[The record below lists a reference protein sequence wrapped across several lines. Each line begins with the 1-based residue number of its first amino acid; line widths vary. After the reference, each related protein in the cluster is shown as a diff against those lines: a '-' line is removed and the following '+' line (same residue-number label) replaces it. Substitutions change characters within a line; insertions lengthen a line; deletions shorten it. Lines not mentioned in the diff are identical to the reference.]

1 MKYVLIALVVVL
13 ILMIGFLT
21 VRQYQPRTVKPEL
34 MSVSFAGGSPTVMT
48 IGFQAGLNEPREG
61 HDPNAWKSSAL
72 SSKQRW
78 ESNNSNGS
86 IVLTYE
92 VIASNE
98 FKLRVSCSRPVMLH
112 LHAGSGRVADGRWY
126 LFNSGVETL
135 ILKID
140 DRGEL
145 NVTERTSF

>member
-1 MKYVLIALVVVL
+1 MKYVLSALVAVL
-13 ILMIGFLT
+13 FLMVGFLT
-21 VRQYQPRTVKPEL
+21 IRQNQPRAVKPEL
-34 MSVSFAGGSPTVMT
+34 VSVSFGGGSPTVMT

-61 HDPNAWKSSAL
+61 HDPNAWKMGAL
-72 SSKQRW
+72 SSNQRW
-78 ESNNSNGS
+78 KSNNSNGS
-86 IVLTYE
+86 IVLTYA
-92 VIASNE
+92 VISSKE

-140 DRGEL
+140 ERGEL

>member
-1 MKYVLIALVVVL
+1 MKYVLMTLVAVL

-21 VRQYQPRTVKPEL
+21 IRQYQPRTVKPEL
-34 MSVSFAGGSPTVMT
+34 VSVSFAGTTPRPTF
-48 IGFQAGLNEPREG
+48 FQILPGLNDPQEG
-61 HDPNAWKSSAL
+61 HDKNAWTSA
-72 SSKQRW
+72 SEGRY

-126 LFNSGVETL
+126 LFNSGVETF

-140 DRGEL
+140 ERGEL